1 MYQRLCR
8 TIKFE
13 ENEGEQMHVNETLSY
28 FIKPEWISPQYMIEF
43 FSKNP
48 NIRFVSLFGIDIVGH
63 DTDEKIPKQNFL
75 DKLED
80 IFLDKPFLQTD
91 GSSIA
96 LSSLAKLNDCKV
108 DMIADRYATWY
119 VDYNLENIDSQ
130 TQLPVGTLRIPA
142 FLYHNGI
149 PIGSRALLKKGERLF
164 KETLMKHIVQAGF
177 LEKWSINEKIA
188 DIGITIGTELEFW
201 VKTPMLNA
209 QISQLQTAQSMQEN
223 YWQRTKGKVRTAL
236 EQSLT
241 LMELYGL
248 KPEMG
253 HKEVGGVKA
262 SIGKSGDLSV
272 VMEQI
277 EVDWKFSS
285 NPVEA
290 ADKELLARI
299 MIKETFRRN
308 GLEVSFQAKPIED
321 VAGNGEHIHIGV
333 CLKTQSGK
341 VYNLFSPF
349 EKDSYLSIFGYGALM
364 GILKHYDILGAF
376 VSPTNDALN
385 RLKPDFEA
393 PVSSVCSLGTSP
405 NQPSRNR
412 TVLIG
417 LISDLENEMA
427 RRFEFRAANPHTNL
441 YICLPAMF
449 MCMLDGMTYAL
460 TSEKDEKALLN
471 EVSKQPGEYF
481 GYLDPNHA
489 YRAEKNIF
497 TDYTEEEMER
507 LFGISP
513 KTVFELINSLR
524 KSDWNHAYLEE
535 VFSLAF
541 VDSYCDYMLERWRK
555 ETVQRLIPHR
565 IESIRT
571 SLLALPDDPRS
582 KKGKLAIEQLADLL
596 IRDTEN
602 QMSLRTR
609 IQEAARD
616 GDYEL
621 LSMTYQAFIQTHE
634 DLKQCI
640 RNYEDNIVY

>member
-1 MYQRLCR
+1 M
-8 TIKFE
+8 
-13 ENEGEQMHVNETLSY
+13 NVNENLSY
-28 FIKPEWISPQYMIEF
+28 FIRSELIDPQYMIEF
-43 FSKNP
+43 FSKHP

-63 DTDEKIPKQNFL
+63 DTDEKIPKQVFL

-96 LSSLAKLNDCKV
+96 LSSLAKLSDCKV
-108 DMIADRYATWY
+108 DMIADRSATWY
-119 VDYNLENIDSQ
+119 VDYNMENIDSQ

-177 LEKWSINEKIA
+177 LEKWSIHEKIA

-201 VKTPMLNA
+201 VKTPTLNA
-209 QISQLQTAQSMQEN
+209 PLSQLQTAQSMQEN

-262 SIGKSGDLSV
+262 TIGKSGDLNV

-277 EVDWKFSS
+277 EVDWQFST
-285 NPVEA
+285 NPAEA

-333 CLKTQSGK
+333 SLKTQSGK
-341 VYNLFSPF
+341 AYNLFSPI

-405 NQPSRNR
+405 DMPSRNR

-441 YICLPAMF
+441 YISLPAML
-449 MCMLDGMTYAL
+449 MCMLDGMVYAV
-460 TSEKDEKALLN
+460 TSKKDEKFFLK
-471 EVSKQPGEYF
+471 EVSKQPGEFF
-481 GYLDPNHA
+481 GYLDADHA

-497 TDYTEEEMER
+497 TDYTEAER
-507 LFGISP
+507 EQLFGIAP
-513 KTVFELINSLR
+513 KTVFDVISALR
-524 KSDWNHAYLEE
+524 KADWDHAYLEE

-541 VDSYCDYMLERWRK
+541 VDSYCDYMLERWNK
-555 ETVQRLIPHR
+555 ETVHR
-565 IESIRT
+565 IIPERIDEIRH
-571 SLLALPDDPRS
+571 SLFSMPTDSRS
-582 KKGKLAIEQLADLL
+582 KKEKMAIEQLADQL
-596 IRDTEN
+596 IRDQEN
-602 QMSLRTR
+602 QKSLRTR
-609 IQEAARD
+609 IQQASQR

-621 LSMTYQAFIQTHE
+621 LSKELQTFIQTHE
-634 DLKQCI
+634 ALKQLI
-640 RNYEDNIVY
+640 QNYEENIVY